1 MCCIYENTNSCPGL
15 NFFSPICGFQM
26 GEMSVG
32 QRGYGTIALM
42 PITLS
47 SLIYYPIKACRGFEV
62 ESANVERMGLQD
74 DRRMMVVT
82 PEGDQVTQREYSK
95 LAWVLPT
102 FSNGSLTLSAPGYDS
117 MQLMIQKTGTTQP
130 VNIWHT
136 KGVQAIDQGDESAQW
151 FSDWLGAAVRL
162 VHVADGVQR
171 KLNPQYTV
179 HADDHTGFAD
189 GYPILI
195 TSEEGLQDL
204 NSRLEVPVPMNRFR
218 PNLVVKGCEPFAEDT
233 WNKIKIGDVEL
244 AIVKPCDRCVVTT
257 IDKETLVQTKEPLK
271 TLAAY
276 RKHPLGA
283 IFGQNI
289 IPLNEGRLQL
299 GMNVEVI

>member
-1 MCCIYENTNSCPGL
+1 
-15 NFFSPICGFQM
+15 
-26 GEMSVG
+26 MS
-32 QRGYGTIALM
+32 
-42 PITLS
+42 ITVS

-62 ESANVERMGLQD
+62 ESANVERMGFQD

-82 PEGDQVTQREYSK
+82 PEGDQVTQRENSK

-102 FSNGSLTLSAPGYDS
+102 LKDGMLALSAPNFDS
-117 MQLMIQKTGTTQP
+117 IQVNIQKTGVTQP
-130 VNIWHT
+130 VNIWKN

-151 FSDWLGAAVRL
+151 FSDWLGESVRL
-162 VHVADGVQR
+162 VHIADGIQR
-171 KLNPQYTV
+171 RLNPEYAVNT
-179 HADDHTGFAD
+179 DDHTGFAD

-195 TSEEGLQDL
+195 ASEESLQDL
-204 NSRLEVPVPMNRFR
+204 NMRLEIPVPMNRFR
-218 PNLVVKGCEPFAEDT
+218 PNLVIKGCEAYAEDT

-257 IDKETLVQTKEPLK
+257 IDKETLIQSKEPLK
-271 TLAAY
+271 TLAVY

-299 GMNVEVI
+299 GMNVEVL